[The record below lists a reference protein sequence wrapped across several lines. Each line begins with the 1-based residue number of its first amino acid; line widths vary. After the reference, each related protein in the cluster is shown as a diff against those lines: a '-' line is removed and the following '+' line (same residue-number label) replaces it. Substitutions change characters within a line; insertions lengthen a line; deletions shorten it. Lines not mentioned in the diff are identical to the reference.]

1 MQENLHWH
9 FLVGARDPANANV
22 DFPASAPVT
31 LQPGQSYSYSASRSF
46 ATAGS
51 YSAWPAYYDGTNWTQ
66 LAMPVNFAVGSALF
80 FDDFNR
86 TTGLGSNWS
95 VFYGSYTTDGA
106 HAISGTPTQ
115 GNWAKLTAALGTNN
129 YSVAADLIVPAG
141 SLYSGL
147 VARSSD
153 SANFDRNLYSAQI
166 STDGNV
172 YLYRRNE
179 WTWTQLASTAGGIV
193 AGTSYNLK
201 LLVSGSSPVHL
212 EVWLNGTQKISFDD
226 SSAGQITTG
235 VAGIENRDANVKYG
249 NLTVTSP

>member
-1 MQENLHWH
+1 MSNNATGQLTVTSGMVLSPASPAVNQTTTAAFTVQNTGTGPFSVQY

-51 YSAWPAYYDGTNWTQ
+51 YSAWPAYYDGTNWIQ
-66 LAMPVNFAVGSALF
+66 LATPVNFAVGSTLF
-80 FDDFNR
+80 FDDFSR

-172 YLYRRNE
+172 MELHDAFIPQLMMTMAEEAPDWHRRWNRR
-179 WTWTQLASTAGGIV
+179 WYQLQPQV
-193 AGTSYNLK
+193 AGQRK
-201 LLVSGSSPVHL
+201 
-212 EVWLNGTQKISFDD
+212 
-226 SSAGQITTG
+226 
-235 VAGIENRDANVKYG
+235 
-249 NLTVTSP
+249 